1 MKTKRAIVVAVKAK
15 ILFGPLTENQALTYD
30 TRTRK
35 IALTKVTSFPEDIS
49 FFDSFWGSEKIHK
62 KGPNHHSMKLE
73 SRKST
78 FENLKGFLRQ

>member
-35 IALTKVTSFPEDIS
+35 IALTKVTSFPGDIS

-62 KGPNHHSMKLE
+62 KRTKPSQHEIGKQE
-73 SRKST
+73 KY
-78 FENLKGFLRQ
+78 F